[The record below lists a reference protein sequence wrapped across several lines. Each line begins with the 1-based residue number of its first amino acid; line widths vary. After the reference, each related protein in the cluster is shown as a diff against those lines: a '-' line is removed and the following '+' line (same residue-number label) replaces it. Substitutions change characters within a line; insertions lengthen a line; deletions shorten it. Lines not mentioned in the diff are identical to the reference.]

1 MAGGAEPGRVDAIGG
16 HSCRCQLIARGRPPV
31 EEPAI
36 RSRRSIPNSR
46 NRWIVGHFGPAITE
60 PPRQQR
66 LAEARRGE
74 LLANIRTDFVT
85 TGTNTRPESD
95 DEVAR
100 TRSALSHERLDGH
113 LRRARGETPPSR
125 MHRCHHSR
133 ATVRNEHRHAVG
145 DLHGPAGAGLADD
158 EDVALGRG
166 LQRAS
171 RSHDRCAV
179 HLPQARQLPWSHVDG
194 LCYGQPGIVG
204 VLTPIARPKAPQRR
218 REDVPRVSL
227 ERWAHERRSTVALPP
242 DERRGGQRQYHRFIM
257 PEIIGLGL
265 DSTDIDRVEE
275 VIERWGDRFMTRVF
289 TSGEIA
295 YCQRRHR
302 PAIHFA
308 GRFAAKEA
316 AMKALGTG
324 HTQNVLWRDVEVV
337 RHGGPPT
344 LVLHGGARRRFD
356 AIGGG
361 RTLLTI
367 THSETVALAQVLL
380 IGR

>member
-1 MAGGAEPGRVDAIGG
+1 
-16 HSCRCQLIARGRPPV
+16 
-31 EEPAI
+31 
-36 RSRRSIPNSR
+36 
-46 NRWIVGHFGPAITE
+46 
-60 PPRQQR
+60 
-66 LAEARRGE
+66 
-74 LLANIRTDFVT
+74 
-85 TGTNTRPESD
+85 
-95 DEVAR
+95 
-100 TRSALSHERLDGH
+100 
-113 LRRARGETPPSR
+113 
-125 MHRCHHSR
+125 
-133 ATVRNEHRHAVG
+133 
-145 DLHGPAGAGLADD
+145 
-158 EDVALGRG
+158 
-166 LQRAS
+166 
-171 RSHDRCAV
+171 
-179 HLPQARQLPWSHVDG
+179 
-194 LCYGQPGIVG
+194 
-204 VLTPIARPKAPQRR
+204 
-218 REDVPRVSL
+218 
-227 ERWAHERRSTVALPP
+227 
-242 DERRGGQRQYHRFIM
+242 M

-275 VIERWGDRFMTRVF
+275 VIERWGNRFMTRVF